1 MKIYNIKSENKKV
14 DDKKKLIETFVNEYP
29 ERDYSIKHVAPEF
42 TSVCPKTG
50 QPDFGTIELEYI
62 PDEKC
67 IELKSY
73 KIYLQSFRNDGIYYE
88 SVTNKILDDLV
99 EVCEPRFMRIVAK
112 FNVRGGI
119 NSEIEAE
126 YDPYDDFDDLDDWGF
141 LEDDDEN
148 LDFDELDKN

>member
-1 MKIYNIKSENKKV
+1 ME
-14 DDKKKLIETFVNEYP
+14 DKKKLIETFVNEYP
-29 ERDYSIKHVAPEF
+29 ERDYSIKHIAPEF

-88 SVTNKILDDLV
+88 SVTNRILEDLV
-99 EVCEPRFMRIVAK
+99 EICEPRYMRVVAK
-112 FNVRGGI
+112 FNSRGGI
-119 NSEIEAE
+119 SSEIEAE
-126 YDPYDDFDDLDDWGF
+126 YDPYDDFDDLDDFSF
-141 LEDDDEN
+141 LDDAEDDLN
-148 LDFDELDKN
+148 FDELDKN